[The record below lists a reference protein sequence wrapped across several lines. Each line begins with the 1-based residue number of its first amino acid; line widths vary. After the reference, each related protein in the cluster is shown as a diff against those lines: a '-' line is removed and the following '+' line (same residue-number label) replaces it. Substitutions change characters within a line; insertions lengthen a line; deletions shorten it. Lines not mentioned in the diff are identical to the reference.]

1 MTTPSEITSLLA
13 QAWEKDPD
21 QHFFELMFSV
31 LQTNETLFSLGEI
44 THDQFKDAL
53 EQYLE
58 EPNDG
63 ESVEDD
69 RAADAGDQEG
79 DTPSET

>member
-1 MTTPSEITSLLA
+1 MTTPSEITPLLA
-13 QAWEKDPD
+13 QAWEKDPE
-21 QHFFELMFSV
+21 QHFFELMFDI

-58 EPNDG
+58 EPTDG
-63 ESVEDD
+63 ETVEHD
-69 RAADAGDQEG
+69 RTADAGDQAG
-79 DTPSET
+79 DTPSQA